1 MTSSTAQSASEPPSL
16 CEVPRT
22 PSALDDARRIVAG
35 ADAVLSQGEDLLA
48 SVPRSDYSRTL
59 PIAFDGS
66 IGGHVRHCLDHFSS
80 LLAGIDRSSVD
91 YDHRKRDPRIETD
104 PVFALEIARQLRAGI
119 ATLSPEL
126 LACPVTARCEVSY
139 AHGESPVTGS
149 TLGREL
155 VYAIAHAIHHY
166 ALIAVMGRLM
176 EIPLPA
182 HFGIA
187 PSTVAHLRESAA

>member
-1 MTSSTAQSASEPPSL
+1 MPAAMQP
-16 CEVPRT
+16 VPDA
-22 PSALDDARRIVAG
+22 PALDDARRILAG
-35 ADAVLSQGEDLLA
+35 ADAVLVQAEELLA
-48 SVPRSDYSRTL
+48 VVSASDYARKL
-59 PIAFDGS
+59 PVAFNGS

-80 LLAGIDRSSVD
+80 LLAGAGRSWVD
-91 YDHRKRDPRIETD
+91 YDHRQRDPRIETD
-104 PVFALEIARQLRAGI
+104 PVFALATARRLRAGV
-119 ATLSPEL
+119 AALAPERL
-126 LACPVTARCEVSY
+126 PIPVTARCEVSC

-176 EIPLPA
+176 EIPLPP

-187 PSTVAHLRESAA
+187 PSTVAHLRETAV